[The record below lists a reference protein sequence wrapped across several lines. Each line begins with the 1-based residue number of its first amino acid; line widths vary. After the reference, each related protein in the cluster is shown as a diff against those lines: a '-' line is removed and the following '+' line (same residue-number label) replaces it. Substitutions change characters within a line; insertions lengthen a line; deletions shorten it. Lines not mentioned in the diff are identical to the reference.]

1 MIEWSFIDTL
11 AEQVDGCKIIDD
23 PSRQYKPM
31 REWCLNGKSIAWV
44 RPLSK
49 KDMLALGESAPK
61 GGVLAIH
68 MPDLVTRDAW
78 VQTVPGPC
86 FVSPHFANY
95 PAVLVDMELAD
106 EQLLRELFADGVHAA
121 LAHKK

>member
-1 MIEWSFIDTL
+1 
-11 AEQVDGCKIIDD
+11 
-23 PSRQYKPM
+23 M

-49 KDMLALGESAPK
+49 KDMLALGENAPK
-61 GGVLAIH
+61 GRVLAIH

-78 VQTVPGPC
+78 IQTVPGQC

-106 EQLLRELFADGVHAA
+106 EQLLRELFADGVLAA
-121 LAHKK
+121 SAPR